1 MFNGKNVLVAGG
13 TGMIGRYLIELLN
26 QKGAHIR
33 VVAIDDE
40 SLAPEGVDYCKG
52 DLTDKGVCLSA
63 CENMDYVFNLAGI
76 KGSPKK
82 TMEQPASFFV
92 PMIQFSLNMMQAA
105 LLKKVRRFLFTSSV
119 GVYHPDSILKE
130 DDVWKT
136 FPSENDRFAGWAKRM
151 GELQADA
158 YRIEY
163 NWDQVVIVRPA
174 NVYGRYDTFEEI
186 RGSMV
191 IPSLIR
197 RFVAGENPLTVWGT
211 GESSRD
217 FIHAKD
223 VAQGMIH
230 MMEVNPRVPVNL
242 ASGVGVTIKDLVSVI
257 TKISGSNPEIVWDD
271 SQHKGDNIRVL
282 DISRAKS
289 YGWIPTTSLQDG
301 IKDTY
306 EWYRDHRKRA
316 LSYNVFE
323 SASSYDVFDKRK
335 SDVE

>member
-1 MFNGKNVLVAGG
+1 MFNRKNVLVAGG
-13 TGMIGRYLIELLN
+13 TGMIGRYLIDALN
-26 QKGAHIR
+26 QLGAHIR

-40 SLAPEGVDYCKG
+40 SLAPKGVDYIRG
-52 DLTDKGVCLSA
+52 DLTDKNVCLSA
-63 CENMDYVFNLAGI
+63 CDDMDYVFNLAGI
-76 KGSPKK
+76 KGSPKM
-82 TMEQPASFFV
+82 TAEQPASFFV

-105 LLKKVRRFLFTSSV
+105 LLKNVRRFLFTSSV
-119 GVYHPDSILKE
+119 GVYHPDNILRE

-163 NWDQVVIVRPA
+163 KWDQVVIVRPA
-174 NVYGRYDTFEEI
+174 NVYGRYDTFDED

-197 RFVAGENPLTVWGT
+197 RFVAGENPLTVWGN

-223 VAQGMIH
+223 VAAGMIH
-230 MMEVNPRVPVNL
+230 MMKINSKDPVNL
-242 ASGVGVTIKDLVSVI
+242 ATGTGVTIKELVSILKTV
-257 TKISGSNPEIVWDD
+257 SNLDPEITWDD
-271 SQHKGDNIRVL
+271 SKHKGDSVRIL

-289 YGWIPTTSLQDG
+289 YGWSPQVSLEEG
-301 IKDTY
+301 IRDTY
-306 EWYRDHRKRA
+306 KWYRDHGERA

-323 SASSYDVFDKRK
+323 SASSYDVLKGK
-335 SDVE
+335 K